1 MKINISQLRQ
11 KILNCPVR
19 LLSHSNSLEIRAAYR
34 LFELHYSS
42 NECGIDKFG
51 KQVPWKKKILENVNF
66 NLIHVLLCLG
76 ADIWLSGC

>member
-51 KQVPWKKKILENVNF
+51 KQVPWKKKTLENVNF
-66 NLIHVLLCLG
+66 NLIHVLSCLG

>member
-19 LLSHSNSLEIRAAYR
+19 LLSHSDSFEIRAAYR

-51 KQVPWKKKILENVNF
+51 KQVPWKKKNTRKCKF
-66 NLIHVLLCLG
+66 
-76 ADIWLSGC
+76 